1 MITLSRDGRITGYY
15 VQSVT
20 LASPAADTSSINLG
34 RIFLSERANSKD
46 KEELNRIKS
55 ILKLTLGMIDLLLC
69 EDDDALEKAQK
80 KLEEALLE
88 LEPELQ

>member
-15 VQSVT
+15 VQYVT
-20 LASPAADTSSINLG
+20 LASPAADTSNINLG
-34 RIFLSERANSKD
+34 RIFLSKD

-55 ILKLTLGMIDLLLC
+55 ILKLTLGMIELLLC

-88 LEPELQ
+88 LEPGLN